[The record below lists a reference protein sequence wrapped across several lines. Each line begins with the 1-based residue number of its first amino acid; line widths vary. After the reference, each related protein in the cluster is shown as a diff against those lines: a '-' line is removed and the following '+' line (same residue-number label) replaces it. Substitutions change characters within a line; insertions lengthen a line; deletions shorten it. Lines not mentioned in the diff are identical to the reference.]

1 MNQWQNTQAVHLNET
16 HLVMVSSLTHQK
28 ISIKVRQQKELVAQ
42 KGLTN
47 LLYVNAKDLI
57 QSWRI

>member
-16 HLVMVSSLTHQK
+16 HLVMVRGLTHHE
-28 ISIKVRQQKELVAQ
+28 ISIQVRQQKELVAQ
-42 KGLTN
+42 RGLTN